1 MGDRDRDR
9 RMSNSRVYVGNLPPD
24 VRERDIEDVFRKYGR
39 VQHCDLR
46 TNKGPPFA
54 FVDFEDKRDAE
65 DAVHGRDGYDLDGY
79 KIRVEFPRA
88 LRDRDGGRGGNRFG
102 DRNGGGFGGRG
113 GYGDRRGGGFGG
125 DRRGG
130 GANLRRSKYRVI
142 ISGLPPSGSWQDLKD
157 HLREAGDV
165 CYADV
170 SKDGSGVAE
179 FMRYEDMKYAIK
191 KLDDTKFR
199 SHEGETGYIRI
210 KAEDRGSRSPRS
222 PAGRSRSR
230 SPVTRAP
237 RATSPGAEANGEK
250 RGSDSAAE
258 RSGGGKRDRSGSR
271 SRSRSSHSKSR
282 SKTPASRSPSRERE

>member
-9 RMSNSRVYVGNLPPD
+9 RTSNSRVYVGNLPPD
-24 VRERDIEDVFRKYGR
+24 VRERDLEDVFRKYGR
-39 VQHCDLR
+39 MQHCDLR

-88 LRDRDGGRGGNRFG
+88 LRGDRDGRGGNRYG
-102 DRNGGGFGGRG
+102 DRNGSGGGGGGGRG
-113 GYGDRRGGGFGG
+113 GYGDRRFGG

-199 SHEGETGYIRI
+199 SHEGETSYIRI
-210 KAEDRGSRSPRS
+210 KAEERGSRSKS

-237 RATSPGAEANGEK
+237 RAASPSADANGEK
-250 RGSDSAAE
+250 RGSDSAAD
-258 RSGGGKRDRSGSR
+258 RSGGKRDRSGSR
-271 SRSRSSHSKSR
+271 SRSHSSHSKSR